1 MKIIVALLLIAM
13 PILLQAQKNKKIN
26 DTKVVIKPSETMS
39 QSKALFIVNGV
50 KVQPNDSINNLDS
63 MNPDTI
69 ESINVLKG
77 EEAILQYGEDGKN
90 GVILVTTKTLVK
102 KEPLY
107 ILDGVKIKSI
117 VGLNS
122 DDIESIHV
130 LKGKESTSEYGD
142 EGEAGVVLIFT
153 KSSKKQHRK

>member
-1 MKIIVALLLIAM
+1 
-13 PILLQAQKNKKIN
+13 
-26 DTKVVIKPSETMS
+26 
-39 QSKALFIVNGV
+39 
-50 KVQPNDSINNLDS
+50 

-130 LKGKESTSEYGD
+130 LKGKESTIEYGD

>member
-13 PILLQAQKNKKIN
+13 PVLLQAQKNKKIN
-26 DTKVVIKPSETMS
+26 DTKVVIMSSETMS
-39 QSKALFIVNGV
+39 QSKALFILNGV
-50 KVQPNDSINNLDS
+50 IQPNDSINNPDS
-63 MNPDTI
+63 MNPDNI
-69 ESINVLKG
+69 ESINVVKG
-77 EEAILQYGEDGKN
+77 EQAILQYGEAGKN
-90 GVILVTTKTLVK
+90 GVILVTTKTPVK

-130 LKGKESTSEYGD
+130 LKGKESTSEYGN
-142 EGEAGVVLIFT
+142 EGEAGVVLIST

>member
-50 KVQPNDSINNLDS
+50 KVQPNDSINNLDY

-107 ILDGVKIKSI
+107 ILDGIKIKSI